1 MKKRILGLLM
11 ATLCISSLVMADNSI
26 KVLASGGSSN
36 KVVSLSADNKLSF
49 PEEGIVNATMIP
61 GDTVKQ
67 EFVFKNGSKED
78 VSLYM
83 SENLDVLD
91 KDGKPIVV
99 EEGKAFKNDLLK
111 HISLD
116 IKTAE
121 GKQIYIGPCTGNDK
135 DWSEGFY
142 KAYDVSAEVVTKGF
156 FKTEAKPG
164 ICIGTIPSGKELTL
178 VATIKMDG
186 PSISN
191 KWQNCYTLFN
201 WEFYCNGLTP
211 EYHPGGP
218 SGPTDPSGGDPND
231 KPSEDPTN
239 PPDDNTNIDD
249 DDVPKDDKD
258 LPDDDDDDDDE
269 NVDIDDD
276 DVPKTNIHITDD
288 DVPKDDHPLLAKTG
302 FGIVHVKEA
311 ALVVVILIGVYGLVT
326 VIEKKKAKK

>member
-11 ATLCISSLVMADNSI
+11 ATLCISSLIMADGSM
-26 KVLASGGSSN
+26 KVFAAGDSSD
-36 KVVSLSADNKLSF
+36 KVVSLSADQKLSF

-156 FKTEAKPG
+156 FKTEAKAG

-178 VATIKMDG
+178 VATLKMDG
-186 PSISN
+186 PSVSN

-211 EYHPGGP
+211 EYHPYYP
-218 SGPTDPSGGDPND
+218 PNNPDNPDEHNGDPQEN
-231 KPSEDPTN
+231 
-239 PPDDNTNIDD
+239 
-249 DDVPKDDKD
+249 PKDDPTTIEDEDTPKD
-258 LPDDDDDDDDE
+258 QKELDDDDDDDDE
-269 NVDIDDD
+269 DVDIDDE
-276 DVPKTNIHITDD
+276 DVPKTDIEITED
-288 DVPKDDHPLLAKTG
+288 DVPKDENPILAKTG
-302 FGIVHVKEA
+302 YGLVYVKEA
-311 ALVVVILIGVYGLVT
+311 AIVVVILISVYAFVSIL
-326 VIEKKKAKK
+326 EKKKQKK